1 MPASRAKLGG
11 GDMGGTTST
20 NTPMHGLGY
29 GLPLSRLY
37 TRWDDNDNECNDIG
51 LHPNCVLFRYFG
63 GDIKIASCDG
73 FGTDAYIYL
82 KALETDARENL
93 PIFNANSSY
102 KIRDTKNQ
110 VEDWTKDEWVCLL
123 IHNQLCRSSN
133 DNDFIQW
140 L

>member
-1 MPASRAKLGG
+1 
-11 GDMGGTTST
+11 MGGTTST

-37 TRWDDNDNECNDIG
+37 TRLLCCRAPIK
-51 LHPNCVLFRYFG
+51 LIRVLFRYFG

-110 VEDWTKDEWVCLL
+110 VEDWTKDE
-123 IHNQLCRSSN
+123 
-133 DNDFIQW
+133 
-140 L
+140 